1 MATRNRG
8 TLIYLKDRN
17 VTMQKQDIILKSPLG
32 GMAEDTC
39 NRGGGFSALLA
50 RNGVGKTAFL
60 VQLALNAMARDRNV
74 LHVSLSDP
82 VKKVTLRYR
91 ELFDSLVDRDTEG
104 GINELWHVMLRR
116 RFIMTFRKTSF
127 SVPRFKER
135 LTDLTAQEIFTPHLI
150 IIDGLTFD
158 EGVEEQLIALKE
170 LAQNNACP
178 AWFSITTHRDEATNE
193 QGMPLSFSRV
203 SDFFETI
210 LALKP
215 EGGATR
221 IEMLQGQFEA
231 PPVILDPS
239 SMLIKTGN
247 DG

>member
-1 MATRNRG
+1 
-8 TLIYLKDRN
+8 
-17 VTMQKQDIILKSPLG
+17 MQKQDIILKSPLG
-32 GMAEDTC
+32 RMAEDTC
-39 NRGGGFSALLA
+39 NREGSLFALLA

-74 LHVSLSDP
+74 LHISLSDP

-104 GINELWHVMLRR
+104 DINELWHAMLLH

-135 LTDLTAQEIFTPHLI
+135 LTDLTAQEIFTPHLL

-158 EGVEEQLIALKE
+158 EGAGEQLTALRE

-178 AWFSITTHRDEATNE
+178 VWFSITTHRDEATNE
-193 QGMPLSFSRV
+193 QGMPLSFAQV
-203 SDFFETI
+203 SDFFDTV

-215 EGGATR
+215 EGSATS
-221 IEMLQGQFEA
+221 IETVQGRFETPA
-231 PPVILDPS
+231 VILDPS
-239 SMLIKTGN
+239 SMLIKAGN